1 MDLESFRNKFKPGVK
16 VMFYLDFDDLTDMEK
31 NQVRELIS
39 KTGANFRFDK
49 EYSLGAFSVSIP
61 FMSKEQ
67 FEIMKRK
74 V

>member
-1 MDLESFRNKFKPGVK
+1 MDLESFRNRFKPGVK
-16 VMFYLDFDDLTDMEK
+16 VTFYLDFDDLTDMERD
-31 NQVRELIS
+31 QVRELIS

-49 EYSLGAFSVSIP
+49 QYSLGALSVSLP

-67 FEIMKRK
+67 FEILKRK

>member
-1 MDLESFRNKFKPGVK
+1 MDLSSLRSRFKPGVK
-16 VMFYLDFDDLTDMEK
+16 VTFYLDFDDLTDMEK

-39 KTGANFRFDK
+39 KTGANFRFAK
-49 EYSLGAFSVSIP
+49 QYSLGALAISLP

>member
-1 MDLESFRNKFKPGVK
+1 MDLDTFRAKFKPGVK
-16 VMFYLDFDDLTDMEK
+16 VTFHLDFDSLTDMERD
-31 NQVRELIS
+31 QVRELIS
-39 KTGANFRFDK
+39 KTGANFHFDK
-49 EYSLGAFSVSIP
+49 EYSLGALAISLP

>member
-1 MDLESFRNKFKPGVK
+1 MDLESFRNRFKPGVK
-16 VMFYLDFDDLTDMEK
+16 VTFYLDFDDLTDMERD
-31 NQVRELIS
+31 QVRELIS
-39 KTGANFRFDK
+39 KTGANFRFNK
-49 EYSLGAFSVSIP
+49 QYSLGALAISLP

>member
-1 MDLESFRNKFKPGVK
+1 MDLESFRNRFKPGVK
-16 VMFYLDFDDLTDMEK
+16 VTFYLDFDSLTDMERD
-31 NQVRELIS
+31 QVRELIS

-49 EYSLGAFSVSIP
+49 QYSLGRLAISLP
-61 FMSKEQ
+61 FMSKKQ